1 MKRSLYIN
9 SHCTLQRDQNTL
21 LLELEDG
28 TKRYLPIERRART
41 AHLRRSRPQ

>member
-21 LLELEDG
+21 LLERWK
-28 TKRYLPIERRART
+28 TARNAT
-41 AHLRRSRPQ
+41 CPSKACANCTSSAK

>member
-28 TKRYLPIERRART
+28 TKRYLPIEGVREL
-41 AHLRRSRPQ
+41 HLFGEVRPQ